1 LGKRQKSKSELAAL
15 ANIGPA
21 MLQTLDLLGLST
33 IQQLA
38 VQDADVLYHR
48 LEELTGVRHD
58 PCVWDTFRAAIHE
71 AKTGEK
77 TKWWDWTPERK
88 ARQAQGKF

>member
-1 LGKRQKSKSELAAL
+1 MTLKNL

-21 MLQTLDLLGLST
+21 MLRDFKKLGIET
-33 IQQLA
+33 VEQLA
-38 VQDADVLYHR
+38 RQDADELYLKLSKITGHR
-48 LEELTGVRHD
+48 QD

-77 TKWWDWTPERK
+77 TTWWSWTPERK
-88 ARQAQGKF
+88 ARQAAGEFVSFK

>member
-1 LGKRQKSKSELAAL
+1 MSLKEL

-21 MLQTLDLLGLST
+21 MLRDFEKLGIKT
-33 IQQLA
+33 VAQLA
-38 VQDADVLYHR
+38 TKNADDLYLKLSKITGHR
-48 LEELTGVRHD
+48 QD

-77 TKWWDWTPERK
+77 TTWWSWTAERK
-88 ARQAQGKF
+88 KRQAGGKFVTFK